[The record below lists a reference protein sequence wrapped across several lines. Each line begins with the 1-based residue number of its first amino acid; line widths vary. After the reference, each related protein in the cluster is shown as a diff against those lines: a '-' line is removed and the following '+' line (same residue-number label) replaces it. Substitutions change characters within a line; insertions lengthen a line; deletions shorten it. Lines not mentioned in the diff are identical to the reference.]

1 MHLSMSCG
9 EASFIEANWQKIE
22 QHQPDF
28 IFVSAGFDAHAE
40 DPLAELRLIDDDYT
54 WITELIVGLA
64 DQYAQGRVVST
75 LEGGYNVE
83 ALARSAARHIE
94 ALI

>member
-1 MHLSMSCG
+1 M
-9 EASFIEANWQKIE
+9 
-22 QHQPDF
+22 
-28 IFVSAGFDAHAE
+28 
-40 DPLAELRLIDDDYT
+40 AELRLIDDDYT

>member
-1 MHLSMSCG
+1 M
-9 EASFIEANWQKIE
+9 AKKIE
-22 QHQPDF
+22 QHQSDL
-28 IFVSAGFDAHAE
+28 IFVSVVFDAHAE
-40 DPLAELRLIDDDYT
+40 VPWAELRLIDDDDT
-54 WITELIVGLA
+54 WITELIAGLA